1 MYNSFWYNNLVRPF
15 LSPPAYIFTP
25 VWIVLY
31 LTMAL
36 ALILYI
42 REFSIKEKSWGY
54 IFFAVQLVL
63 NLLWSPVFF
72 GLQNI
77 ALALVVLVFLDMFVL
92 LTIKTFYSISKISGL
107 IIVPYFIWLLFAT
120 YLNIGYLF
128 LNL

>member
-1 MYNSFWYNNLVRPF
+1 MYNSFWYNNLARPF